1 MNIYQDMDKG
11 AIFIQALGPHVK
23 QVNKFDIQI
32 IINKLYNRQRKK
44 DLQTLTNKQKVDK
57 QICRQPNK

>member
-32 IINKLYNRQRKK
+32 IINKLIDKEKK
-44 DLQTLTNKQKVDK
+44 TCKH
-57 QICRQPNK
+57 